1 MFISIEKDG
10 IYLNGRRILSSEAKK
25 QYTFLN
31 SLLKTQVDG
40 TLSGEKFGLKRQRAT
55 EYMYSNN
62 KQILEEQQIK
72 QIVYNIR
79 KNITTIHGKNIC
91 DDFIK
96 YDSSRGYF
104 LSDKTVL
111 ILK

>member
-1 MFISIEKDG
+1 M
-10 IYLNGRRILSSEAKK
+10 Y
-25 QYTFLN
+25 
-31 SLLKTQVDG
+31 SLLKLQING
-40 TLSGEKFGLKRQRAT
+40 TLRAQKIGLKWQSAT
-55 EYMYSNN
+55 ESINLDN
-62 KQILEEQQIK
+62 KKILEEQQIK

-79 KNITTIHGKNIC
+79 KNVIAIHGKDIC

-104 LSDKTVL
+104 LGEKTTL